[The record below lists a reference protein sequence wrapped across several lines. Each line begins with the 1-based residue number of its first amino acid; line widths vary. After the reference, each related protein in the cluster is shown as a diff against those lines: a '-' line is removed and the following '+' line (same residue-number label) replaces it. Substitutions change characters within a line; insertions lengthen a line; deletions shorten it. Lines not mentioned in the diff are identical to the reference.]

1 MKTTIIL
8 TTVLTASLAL
18 NIFNFY
24 KIKESSE
31 LLNSFST
38 IVVDLQKEQLERKKQ
53 AELDAINAQEEKE
66 FILKKLEELNKPK
79 PKTFI

>member
-8 TTVLTASLAL
+8 TTVLTASLSL
-18 NIFNFY
+18 NVFNFY